1 MLISSV
7 GCDAIMTD
15 PKDLIIEQIRQ
26 DALKKTGE
34 LSKELANAKS
44 EDKEE
49 ILANME
55 LHRDLAEM
63 CGICLDD

>member
-1 MLISSV
+1 
-7 GCDAIMTD
+7 MTN

-26 DALKKTGE
+26 DAIRKTGE
-34 LSKELANAKS
+34 LSKEFVNAKS

-55 LHRDLAEM
+55 LHRELAEM